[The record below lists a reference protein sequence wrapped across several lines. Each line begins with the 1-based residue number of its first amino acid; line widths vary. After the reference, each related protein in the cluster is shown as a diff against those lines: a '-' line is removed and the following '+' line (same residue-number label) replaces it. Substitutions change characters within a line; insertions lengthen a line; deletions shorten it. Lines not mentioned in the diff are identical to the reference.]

1 MNPARLLR
9 LGQRLR
15 ALGLPVVSP
24 SYEALAR
31 EASDEV
37 LVTTAEGRITFCSPT
52 FSRRWGVDRWAL
64 VGGDAFSWTH
74 PEDRE
79 RVRAAFAAVC
89 RPGSESVDS
98 EHRYV
103 VRSTGEVR
111 WCRVRFS
118 DARRVPGVGGIV
130 WNCQDVTEVHDTL
143 DALRHAATHDP
154 LTGLGNRRRLLEV
167 MERSLTDGL
176 DSALLLLNLDGLKTV
191 NDRHGHAVGDLVVRA
206 VAERLDALVG
216 DRGWLGRLDGD
227 EFAVLLRGQE
237 GPLSRALAD
246 LAQRAVGVARRPVEV
261 EGRAVAVTAAA
272 GTALLPGGDAGAD
285 AVEAGRRLFR
295 HADIA
300 LGAAKA
306 AGGNRWVPF
315 SRALLDAAHDRA
327 ELAADLR
334 HAVAT
339 GGLHLALQ
347 PLVDLAAGRTVGFE
361 ALVRWQHPQ
370 RGNVPP
376 SVFVEVAEESGTI
389 LDLGAF
395 VLESALEALVELQR
409 AAGRSGLEVSVN
421 LSGHQLQ
428 QPGLVAAVVDAL
440 RRHGLAPGQLCL
452 EVTESVAVADL
463 ATARNTLQE
472 LRSHGVRIALDDFGT
487 GYSSLSYLRR
497 LPVDVLKIDKSF
509 VDDVSGERAD
519 ATGAAVLSGIVALS
533 SALGLV
539 TVAEGIETEQS
550 HEVVRGA
557 GCTWGQGYL
566 FARPLSPA
574 QAAAHLAAEAQNPR
588 YRSTTA

>member
-1 MNPARLLR
+1 MSPGRWMR
-9 LGQRLR
+9 LGERLR
-15 ALGLPVVSP
+15 TLGVPVVSP

-31 EASDEV
+31 EAGDEV
-37 LVTTAEGRITFCSPT
+37 LVTGTDGRISFCSPMS
-52 FSRRWGVDRWAL
+52 SRRWKIDRWAL
-64 VGGDAFSWTH
+64 VGQDAFTWIH
-74 PEDRE
+74 PEDHGA
-79 RVRAAFAAVC
+79 VRAALAEAC
-89 RPGSESVDS
+89 RPGAAPVDC
-98 EHRYV
+98 EYRYLVHR
-103 VRSTGEVR
+103 TAEVR
-111 WCRVRFS
+111 WCRARLS
-118 DARRVPGVGGIV
+118 DARHVPGVGGVI
-130 WNCQDVTEVHDTL
+130 WNCQDSTEVHDTL
-143 DALRHAATHDP
+143 EALRHAATHDP
-154 LTGLGNRRRLLEV
+154 LTGLGNRRRVQEELRAALA
-167 MERSLTDGL
+167 DGA
-176 DSALLLLNLDGLKTV
+176 DAGLLLLNLDGLKAV
-191 NDRHGHAVGDLVVRA
+191 NDRFGHGVGDDVVRA
-206 VAERLDALVG
+206 VAHRLTDLVG
-216 DRGWLGRLDGD
+216 DHGQVARLDGD
-227 EFAVLLRGQE
+227 EFAVLVRGAE
-237 GPLSRALAD
+237 DHVTRGLAR
-246 LAQRAVGVARRPVEV
+246 LAELAVQRVHRPVEV
-261 EGRAVAVTAAA
+261 GGRAVVVTTSA
-272 GTALLPGGDAGAD
+272 GTALAPRDPGVAAPE
-285 AVEAGRRLFR
+285 VERLLFQR
-295 HADIA
+295 ADIA
-300 LGAAKA
+300 LAAARA
-306 AGGNRWVPF
+306 AGGDRWVPF
-315 SRALLDAAHDRA
+315 SRALLDSAHDRA

-334 HAVAT
+334 LAVAT

-428 QPGLVAAVVDAL
+428 QPGLVAAVADAL

-566 FARPLSPA
+566 FARPLSPV

>member
-1 MNPARLLR
+1 MRV
-9 LGQRLR
+9 GERLR

-37 LVTTAEGRITFCSPT
+37 LVTGVDGRITFCSPT
-52 FSRRWGVDRWAL
+52 FSRRWNVDRWAL
-64 VGGDAFSWTH
+64 VGGDAFAWTF
-74 PEDRE
+74 PEDVPA
-79 RVRAAFAAVC
+79 VRAAFDAAC
-89 RPGSESVDS
+89 RPGAGPVDS
-98 EHRYV
+98 EHRYL

-118 DARRVPGVGGIV
+118 DARHVPGVGGIV
-130 WNCQDVTEVHDTL
+130 WNCQDTTEVHETL
-143 DALRHAATHDP
+143 AALHHAATHDP
-154 LTGLGNRRRLLEV
+154 LTGLGNRRRLLE
-167 MERSLTDGL
+167 EFRAALADG
-176 DSALLLLNLDGLKTV
+176 AGTGLLLLNLDGLKAV
-191 NDRHGHAVGDLVVRA
+191 NDRYGHGAGDDVVRA
-206 VAERLDALVG
+206 VADRLDDLVG
-216 DRGWLGRLDGD
+216 EHGRVARLDGD
-227 EFAVLLRGQE
+227 EFAVLVRGE
-237 GPLSRALAD
+237 ETT
-246 LAQRAVGVARRPVEV
+246 VARGLARLAEQALDRVRWPVPTA
-261 EGRAVAVTAAA
+261 GRTVLVTASA
-272 GTALLPGGDAGAD
+272 GTALAPR
-285 AVEAGRRLFR
+285 EAGLAGPEVERRLFQC
-295 HADIA
+295 ADVA
-300 LGAAKA
+300 LAAARA
-306 AGGNRWVPF
+306 AGGDGWVPF
-315 SRALLDAAHDRA
+315 SRTLFDAAHDRA
-327 ELAADLR
+327 ELTADLR

-361 ALVRWQHPQ
+361 ALVRWRHPQ
-370 RGNVPP
+370 RGDVPP

-395 VLESALEALVELQR
+395 VLESALDALVELQR

-428 QPGLVAAVVDAL
+428 QPGLVGTVADAL

-463 ATARNTLQE
+463 GTARNTLQQ
-472 LRSHGVRIALDDFGT
+472 LRSAGVRIALDDFGT

-509 VDDVSGERAD
+509 VDDVSGDRAD

-550 HEVVRGA
+550 RDLVRGA

-566 FARPLSPA
+566 FARPLTPA
-574 QAAAHLAAEAQNPR
+574 QAVAHLLDEAQNSR
-588 YRSTTA
+588 NRSTTA